1 MATPV
6 CPLAVPGLVTTG
18 AITEIVKVTPRLP
31 VAVAFVAETMALN
44 VPPLVGVPE
53 MRPVD
58 VLTLSPGGSPL
69 ALKLVGLWVAV
80 IWYVIGLPT
89 PPTAELALVMT
100 GGPNV
105 MVKVTPRLPVPV
117 PLVAN
122 TV

>member
-1 MATPV
+1 
-6 CPLAVPGLVTTG
+6 
-18 AITEIVKVTPRLP
+18 
-31 VAVAFVAETMALN
+31 
-44 VPPLVGVPE
+44 

-105 MVKVTPRLPVPV
+105 MLKVTPRLPVPV

-122 TV
+122 TVALNVPVAVGVPEMRPVAVFTVTPGGSPLALYDVGAYVAVIW